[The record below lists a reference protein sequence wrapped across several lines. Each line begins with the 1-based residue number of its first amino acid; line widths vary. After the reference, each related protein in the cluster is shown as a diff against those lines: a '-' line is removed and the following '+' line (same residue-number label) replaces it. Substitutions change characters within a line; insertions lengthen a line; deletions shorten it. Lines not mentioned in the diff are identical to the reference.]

1 MNISKLWSDIAQNAG
16 FLLAAAA
23 VALLLAAAAKAAQ
36 RKLCPDLKPEK
47 RTKKIAVVG
56 MMSAAAFV
64 LQMFEFPLPFLAP
77 EFYKL
82 DFSEVPIMI
91 CAFSM
96 GPAAGVAAE
105 LVKNLLKILIRG
117 TSTAFVGDFANF
129 VIGCSLVLPASVLYC
144 RKKTRKTALIG
155 CIVGTL
161 FITLAGSLF
170 NAFYLLPAFSKLYGM
185 DLDVIIGMGAA
196 IFPKVENFNLYH
208 FVFYC
213 VAPINLIK
221 GAAVSAV
228 ILLIYRP
235 LERILQQRF

>member
-1 MNISKLWSDIAQNAG
+1 MKNKRVRNMVQIGML
-16 FLLAAAA
+16 AA
-23 VALLLAAAAKAAQ
+23 VA
-36 RKLCPDLKPEK
+36 
-47 RTKKIAVVG
+47 T
-56 MMSAAAFV
+56 V
-64 LQMFEFPLPFLAP
+64 LMLFEFPLWFAP
-77 EFYKL
+77 SFYEL
-82 DFSEVPIMI
+82 DFSEVAVLIG
-91 CAFSM
+91 AFSM
-96 GPAAGVAAE
+96 GPMAGVMIEA
-105 LVKNLLKILIRG
+105 LKILLNFLING
-117 TSTAFVGDFANF
+117 TITAGVGELANF

-161 FITLAGSLF
+161 FITLAGSLV
-170 NAFYLLPAFSKLYGM
+170 NPFYLLPAFSKLYGM